1 MARQLHAVID
11 ATPREAV
18 KKRLRFI
25 SYLQTGVSLVKP
37 DHTVRSCLIE
47 FGKSVAYRLYI
58 GVAMDEPKRYESA
71 KHVIAIIGFAFD
83 VLILLY
89 LLISGSSIRI
99 RQIAEEI
106 SGSQWISIAIYTL
119 IIAAILKLFDVPLS
133 FYSGYWLEHRFGLS
147 RQSLGGWINDQLK
160 GLAISVVLSVV
171 AVEVVYELI
180 RVHQEQWWVDASL
193 AFIAFVIV
201 VTNLAPVLLLPLFF
215 KFKPIENPDL
225 QNRLARLARRTN
237 TRLCGI
243 FEWSLGDKTRKANAA
258 VVGWGN
264 TRRII
269 VSDTLL
275 ENFSGEEIEVI
286 MAHELCHHVKNHIWQ
301 GIALQSLLTF
311 LGFYVAARVLS
322 PLTASFGFRGIGD
335 VANLPILAL
344 VMMAL
349 SLLALPIV
357 NSFSRRL
364 ETAADL
370 YALDT
375 TGDALAFVSSMEKLA
390 DLNLANKAPNK
401 LVEFIF
407 YSHPSVEDRIKLA
420 ADRVGQNVG

>member
-1 MARQLHAVID
+1 
-11 ATPREAV
+11 
-18 KKRLRFI
+18 
-25 SYLQTGVSLVKP
+25 
-37 DHTVRSCLIE
+37 
-47 FGKSVAYRLYI
+47 
-58 GVAMDEPKRYESA
+58 MDEPKRYEAA
-71 KHVIAIIGFAFD
+71 KHVIAIAGFVLD

-89 LLISGSSIRI
+89 LLVSGSSIRI
-99 RQIAEEI
+99 RQMAETI
-106 SGSQWISIAIYTL
+106 SDSQWISIAIYTL
-119 IIAAILKLFDVPLS
+119 MITAILKVFDVPIS
-133 FYSGYWLEHRFGLS
+133 FYSGYWVEHRFGLS
-147 RQSLGGWINDQLK
+147 RQSLGGWIKDQLK
-160 GLAISVVLSVV
+160 GLGISIVLSVL
-171 AVEVVYELI
+171 AIEVVYTLI
-180 RVHQEQWWVDASL
+180 RAHGERWWVAASL
-193 AFIAFVIV
+193 VFISFAIV

-225 QNRLARLARRTN
+225 RNRLARLARRTN

-301 GIALQSLLTF
+301 GIALQSGLTF

-322 PLTASFGFRGIGD
+322 SLTVSFGFRGTSD
-335 VANLPILAL
+335 VANLPLVAL
-344 VMMAL
+344 VMMTL
-349 SLLALPIV
+349 SLLALPVV